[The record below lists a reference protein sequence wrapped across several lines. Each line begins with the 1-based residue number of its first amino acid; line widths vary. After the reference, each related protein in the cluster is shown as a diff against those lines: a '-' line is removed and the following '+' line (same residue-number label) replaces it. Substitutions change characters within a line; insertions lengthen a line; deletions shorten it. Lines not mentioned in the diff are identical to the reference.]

1 MDVIESIK
9 KRVAPY
15 GKRIVLPET
24 TDERVL
30 EAAARISRE
39 KFARVVLAG
48 SPPAL
53 EKAVQGR
60 GGDLAWLEFVDT
72 GDRRLQERLAAV
84 LYERRKEKGLT
95 LEQAAGLI
103 RQPVFFG
110 ACLVQ
115 ADMVDGMVA
124 GSVASSSDVIRACIY
139 CVGPAAGLKLL
150 SACFLMVLPRK
161 EFGDDGVMLYA
172 DGGCV
177 PNPTAEQL
185 VDISLAAA
193 KSYRQFTQREP
204 RLALLSFST
213 RGSASHPLV
222 DKMAEAARLLR
233 ARAAELIFD
242 GELQLDAAVVPS
254 VAARKVPDSP
264 VKGRA
269 NILIFP
275 DLNAGNICC
284 KAVERFGG
292 ALAVGPIMMGMAKP
306 INDLSRG
313 CSSENIVAAVAITA
327 VQAIDHRP

>member
-1 MDVIESIK
+1 
-9 KRVAPY
+9 
-15 GKRIVLPET
+15 
-24 TDERVL
+24 
-30 EAAARISRE
+30 
-39 KFARVVLAG
+39 
-48 SPPAL
+48 
-53 EKAVQGR
+53 
-60 GGDLAWLEFVDT
+60 
-72 GDRRLQERLAAV
+72 
-84 LYERRKEKGLT
+84 
-95 LEQAAGLI
+95 
-103 RQPVFFG
+103 
-110 ACLVQ
+110 
-115 ADMVDGMVA
+115 
-124 GSVASSSDVIRACIY
+124 
-139 CVGPAAGLKLL
+139 
-150 SACFLMVLPRK
+150 
-161 EFGDDGVMLYA
+161 MLYA